1 MTFNIDAYLDRIQ
14 LPLQT
19 LDITALTRL
28 QDAQMRAIPFENID
42 VLLGEIPDLSTEA
55 VWKKLV
61 EARRGGYCFE
71 LNKLFEQALVALGF
85 STRPSLCRV
94 RMGAP
99 TGGPRTHQAVI
110 VSIDGTEWLADAGFG
125 GPGPVA
131 PIRLDN
137 REPQI
142 AGDVTFRLRTDPA
155 TGELV
160 LERRNGDQWFSLYG
174 LDGAVALP
182 PDFEAAN
189 FICAR
194 WDRSPFPTMLMANIL
209 IQEGRAS
216 LMNRT
221 FRHVRGAETEE
232 RTVKTARQLGD
243 LLEGIFG
250 LSLPEDK
257 IENIWAKVSAA

>member
-1 MTFNIDAYLDRIQ
+1 MTFDINAYLSRIQ
-14 LPLQT
+14 LPRQT
-19 LDITALTRL
+19 PGIASLARL
-28 QDAQMRAIPFENID
+28 QEAQMRAIPFENID

-71 LNKLFEQALVALGF
+71 LNKLFEQALVAHGF

-99 TGGPRTHQAVI
+99 TGGPRTHQALI

-131 PIRLDN
+131 PLRLDR
-137 REPQI
+137 RESQI
-142 AGDVTFRLRTDPA
+142 AGGVSFRLRPDPA

-160 LERRNGDQWFSLYG
+160 LERLNGDQWFALYG
-174 LDGAVALP
+174 LDDASALP

-194 WDRSPFPTMLMANIL
+194 WDQSPFPKMLMMNVL
-209 IQEGRAS
+209 TPEGRAS
-216 LMNRT
+216 LMNGA

-243 LLEGIFG
+243 LLEGTFG

-257 IENIWAKVSAA
+257 IENVWVKASAA